1 MKKILFLLAF
11 TFTTLIGFTQQKG
24 KDYVTMKSE
33 GKMYWMRGGKNIKM
47 AIDVPLSNGSTV
59 SAKGVIKGKDGETTQ
74 MQPGDKVM
82 MDGTI
87 VPKKSKS

>member
-11 TFTTLIGFTQQKG
+11 TFATTIGFTQQKG
-24 KDYVTMKSE
+24 KDFVTMKSE

-47 AIDVPLSNGSTV
+47 AIDVPLGNGSTV
-59 SAKGVIKGKDGETTQ
+59 NAKGLILGKDGETTQ

-82 MDGTI
+82 MDGTM

>member
-1 MKKILFLLAF
+1 MKKIIFFLAF
-11 TFTTLIGFTQQKG
+11 SLITILGFSQQKG
-24 KDYVTMKSE
+24 KDYVTMRSE
-33 GKMYWMRGGKNIKM
+33 GKMYWMRGGQNIKM

-59 SAKGVIKGKDGETTQ
+59 NAKGLIKGKDGETTQ

-87 VPKKSKS
+87 VPKKLKS

>member
-1 MKKILFLLAF
+1 MKKLLFILAF
-11 TFTTLIGFTQQKG
+11 TLATTIGFTQQKG

-47 AIDVPLSNGSTV
+47 AIDVPLGDGSAV
-59 SAKGVIKGKDGETTQ
+59 SAKGIIKGKDGETTQ

-87 VPKKSKS
+87 VRKKSKS